1 MIKLNKK
8 QEGVGIILCLPQ
20 HPKIDA
26 AAITKL
32 QCQLKLCQEPVT
44 LHVHPA
50 RSYLHCRK
58 GPVVD
63 DNGEIVT
70 LLDPDID
77 KKYVI
82 ADKDLDLYFALNNE
96 GMLNDESVFVEIV
109 PFSMARYRI

>member
-1 MIKLNKK
+1 MISLVKE
-8 QEGVGIILCLPQ
+8 QMEGGFIFCLPQ

-32 QCQLKLCQEPVT
+32 QCQLKLCQEPIT

-82 ADKDLDLYFALNNE
+82 ADRDLDLYFALNNE
-96 GMLNDESVFVEIV
+96 GILNDENVFVEVI
-109 PFSMARYRI
+109 PYSIGRYRI

>member
-1 MIKLNKK
+1 MISLVKE
-8 QEGVGIILCLPQ
+8 QEGGFIFCLPLEL
-20 HPKIDA
+20 KINTA
-26 AAITKL
+26 TIAKL
-32 QCQLKLCQEPVT
+32 QCQLKVCQEPIIH

-77 KKYVI
+77 KKFVVDDRDI
-82 ADKDLDLYFALNNE
+82 NMYFALKNE
-96 GMLNDESVFVEIV
+96 GMLDDESVFVEVI
-109 PFSMARYRI
+109 PLFQGRCR